1 MRNKKFDDGQ
11 RPNIRSKEGQE
22 YIMSTLIPGKFSTHS
37 SGAPEMSQ
45 GDDLEAMVARLDEK
59 WRELKKLLRAQ
70 ENPHLEEMP
79 ETQIFLSDL
88 DQVSYGEQE
97 DAGTGKSWWNSF
109 LPGNKAKLGVTPLE
123 TDAIIK
129 RMEKLDEDTKIRER
143 LAKIEKQNFNLTIYA
158 VGCTLLVLLMVFF
171 TYFLQDSYASSRSGL
186 EQPVEPQIA
195 ATTETPNPAVPT
207 SLAPQASTQPT
218 PETPDSQKKLT
229 GMSTPQEKETPQVEY
244 VGSRNSNKYH
254 YRSCKWTRYIPP
266 NNERVFHSVAEAQK
280 AGYIRCPTC
289 MPPLTDEPQTSA
301 R

>member
-1 MRNKKFDDGQ
+1 VRNNKFVDNQ
-11 RPNIRSKEGQE
+11 RPDIRSREEQE
-22 YIMSTLIPGKFSTHS
+22 YILSIRIPGKFSAHS

-45 GDDLEAMVARLDEK
+45 GDDLEAMIARLDEK

-88 DQVSYGEQE
+88 DQVAYEEPE
-97 DAGTGKSWWNSF
+97 DADTGKSWWDSF
-109 LPGNKAKLGVTPLE
+109 LPRNKAKFGVTPLE
-123 TDAIIK
+123 TDTIIK
-129 RMEKLDEDTKIRER
+129 WMEKDEDTKIRER

-158 VGCTLLVLLMVFF
+158 IVCTLLVLFMVFS
-171 TYFLQDSYASSRSGL
+171 TYLLQDSYASSRSGL

-218 PETPDSQKKLT
+218 PQKPDSQKIPT
-229 GMSTPQEKETPQVEY
+229 VMSTPQEKETPQVEY
-244 VGSRNSNKYH
+244 VGSITSNKYH
-254 YRSCKWTRYIPP
+254 YSSCKWAQYIVPIKL
-266 NNERVFHSVAEAQK
+266 RVFHSVAEAQK

-289 MPPLTDEPQTSA
+289 RPPLTDEPQTSA